1 MTIIEFLLSKMEK
14 IIQDGDVD
22 ETVDEEGHL
31 PVAKHNDEDWKMGG
45 TVRILK
51 RADGKFL
58 RWTNSDGRIDT
69 LKKSNEIFPKQKKSA
84 KLFHILKTGDGFC
97 CLK

>member
-1 MTIIEFLLSKMEK
+1 MEK

-22 ETVDEEGHL
+22 ETVDTEGHL
-31 PVAKHNDEDWKMGG
+31 PAANDEDLKTGG
-45 TVRILK
+45 RVRILK
-51 RADGKFL
+51 RADGRFL